1 MKIETR
7 GMKELLASLDAVSE
21 NLPKDVYSA
30 LGAAGTKV
38 RSAIAKEVT
47 QEIRVKQK
55 LVKENT
61 SIIKR
66 RENLTVTVKLKS
78 SARIPLRDFNGLVY
92 VRKRGGGVKAK
103 INKAK
108 GAKKLYRPGF
118 LIAKFGNH
126 AFTRPDNGRRIA
138 KLKGP
143 SPYGVIK
150 KNDERRDNVVKV
162 ASDEIKKQMERRIR
176 FVELKKAGGLNW
188 QK

>member
-55 LVKENT
+55 IVRDNS

-66 RENLTVTVKLKS
+66 RENLTVTVRLKS
-78 SARIPLRDFNGLVY
+78 SARIGLRDFGAKQN
-92 VRKRGGGVKAK
+92 KKGVTAK
-103 INKAK
+103 INKTK
-108 GAKKLYRPGF
+108 GAKKLYQPGF
-118 LIAKFGNH
+118 VIKKFGNH

-150 KNDERRDNVVKV
+150 KNDRRRDNVVKV